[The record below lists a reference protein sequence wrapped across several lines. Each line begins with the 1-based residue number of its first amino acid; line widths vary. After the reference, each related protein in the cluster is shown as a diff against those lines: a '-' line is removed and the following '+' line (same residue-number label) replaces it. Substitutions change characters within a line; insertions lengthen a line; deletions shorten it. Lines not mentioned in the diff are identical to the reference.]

1 MPVMNFHRN
10 LSFCLLFFSLID
22 YTFQVSL
29 RSNVIDSGADPYTPG
44 GIMEER
50 FILDKQNVVLDKRTG
65 LMWQQGAS
73 TDRIVWKDGF
83 EYIEKLNAQS
93 FAGYSDWRYPT
104 QDELASLIL
113 PEENQISGLF
123 IDPVFEKQRN
133 CWSSTQ
139 REGHGH
145 QACYADFYYG
155 DMYVVEEN
163 YANLFV
169 RAVRTRN
176 GD

>member
-1 MPVMNFHRN
+1 MN
-10 LSFCLLFFSLID
+10 
-22 YTFQVSL
+22 
-29 RSNVIDSGADPYTPG
+29 AG

-50 FILDKQNVVLDKRTG
+50 FILEKDNVVFDRQTG
-65 LMWQQGAS
+65 LMWQRSAC
-73 TDRIVWKDGF
+73 TDRIVWKGGF
-83 EYIEKLNAQS
+83 DCIDKLNTEK

-104 QDELASLIL
+104 KDELATLIL
-113 PEENQISGLF
+113 AEENRISGLY

-139 REGHGH
+139 WEGH

-155 DMYVVEEN
+155 DMYLVEEN
-163 YANLFV
+163 YANFFV